1 MDTSGEEKEAL
12 NHLASKYEPQPLLGI
27 LHYGYY
33 MGDQKLQWT
42 LPSAPETEPER
53 LVFR

>member
-27 LHYGYY
+27 LHYGYLY
-33 MGDQKLQWT
+33 GGPKATVDS
-42 LPSAPETEPER
+42 P
-53 LVFR
+53 